1 MSYIMLKSL
10 LNGVLIFL
18 LLILQMKLK
27 FYIVRKMVNYSYM
40 VMVNHFQNM
49 VCILC
54 KGGHMAKILSYLQL
68 TKLNVGLKISL
79 PLMSMKKFLTKLASN
94 EYSSA
99 EDVIEEIVTKNF
111 Q

>member
-1 MSYIMLKSL
+1 
-10 LNGVLIFL
+10 
-18 LLILQMKLK
+18 
-27 FYIVRKMVNYSYM
+27 
-40 VMVNHFQNM
+40 
-49 VCILC
+49 
-54 KGGHMAKILSYLQL
+54 MAKILSYLQL